1 MGPPSTVV
9 SAKVAFGHLTIAVYV
24 DQPLG
29 PENPWRE
36 TKERERESP
45 SVRGCFLDKSLENAG
60 FLTRCLSGQS

>member
-1 MGPPSTVV
+1 MGPLSNVG

-36 TKERERESP
+36 SKERERER
-45 SVRGCFLDKSLENAG
+45 VLQFVGA
-60 FLTRCLSGQS
+60 FLTVPGERGLPNKVS